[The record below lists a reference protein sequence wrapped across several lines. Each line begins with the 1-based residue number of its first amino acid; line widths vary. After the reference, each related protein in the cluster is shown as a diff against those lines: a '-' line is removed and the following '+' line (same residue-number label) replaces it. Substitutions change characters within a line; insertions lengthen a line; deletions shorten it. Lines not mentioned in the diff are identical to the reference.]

1 MHITNGPSDGMADSS
16 GIGRDSSLAH
26 RLHTPFVILLA
37 VVVCIV
43 YSLFLFGFG
52 ATIVI
57 VAEEG

>member
-1 MHITNGPSDGMADSS
+1 MASDGMADSS

-43 YSLFLFGFG
+43 FSLFLFGFG

>member
-26 RLHTPFVILLA
+26 RPHTLFVILMA
-37 VVVCIV
+37 VVVCVI

-57 VAEEG
+57 VAEDG